1 MQEHR
6 QIFTVV
12 VFCSYFLYFIFLNVL
27 SSGGSR
33 GQPHPPPHLTEGMD
47 SPLLSL

>member
-27 SSGGSR
+27 SNGGSM
-33 GQPHPPPHLTEGMD
+33 GQPHPPPLFLDQTEA
-47 SPLLSL
+47 